1 MALAAGG
8 LGHAV
13 QLRARCLPGRCSRYS
28 RGAARRYGSIRGRRG
43 DIRVQARADAEL
55 LLDLLLDLVGGVGVV
70 AQEVAGILLALPELV
85 ALVGVPGPGLPHDPL
100 LHAQVDEAAFPG
112 DPGPVQDVELGDL
125 ERRADLVL
133 HDLDAG
139 PVA

>member
-1 MALAAGG
+1 MVAASLRSTSRRAVCASAPGPSSSTASLIWPSSTPRRRSSAVSPGMALAAGG

-70 AQEVAGILLALPELV
+70 AQEVAGIL
-85 ALVGVPGPGLPHDPL
+85 
-100 LHAQVDEAAFPG
+100 
-112 DPGPVQDVELGDL
+112 
-125 ERRADLVL
+125 
-133 HDLDAG
+133 
-139 PVA
+139 